1 MTQLAPRRAPF
12 RRPPPF
18 PYVLMYHSV
27 AAYSE
32 DPYLV
37 TVSPERFDR
46 QLRWLRDRGLRGVSM
61 RELTAA
67 AAAGRARG
75 LVGLTFDD
83 GYADFAENALP
94 ALRRHGCTATVFVI
108 AGRMG
113 GSNEWDPEGPRK
125 SLMTAEQ
132 VREVAGAGMEIG
144 SHGLRHRRLSAL
156 PEPELREEVRGSGEL
171 LAEIT
176 GGDVGGFCYPYGD
189 LSGPVVAEVRRS
201 YDYACAIWRSGLSG
215 RHALPR
221 TYVGDR
227 DESLRLLAKQ
237 LRHGAGFL
245 RVR

>member
-1 MTQLAPRRAPF
+1 MTQLATKRAPF
-12 RRPPPF
+12 RPRPF

-27 AAYSE
+27 AAYSD

-37 TVSPERFDR
+37 TVAPERFER

-61 RELTAA
+61 RELAA
-67 AAAGRARG
+67 ASAAGRARG

-94 ALRRHGCTATVFVI
+94 ALLRHGCTATVFVI
-108 AGRMG
+108 AGRVG
-113 GSNEWDPEGPRK
+113 GTNEWDPEGPRK
-125 SLMTAEQ
+125 PLMTAEQ
-132 VREVAGAGMEIG
+132 VREVHRAGMEIG
-144 SHGLRHRRLSAL
+144 SHGVHHRRLSVL
-156 PEPELREEVRGSGEL
+156 PEPDLRVEVLGSREL

-189 LSGPVVAEVRRS
+189 VSGPVVAEVRRR
-201 YDYACAIWRSGLSG
+201 YDYGCAIWRCGLSG

-227 DESLRLLAKQ
+227 DEPLRLLAKQ